1 MMRTVSTNTQHRFK
15 NESDFSESAF
25 NVDLYGRVQGV
36 GMRPWLYRL
45 AQSHE
50 LLGLIFNHS
59 AGTSAVLQGRASA
72 LQSFQEDLTAGLSGP
87 SHHFPA
93 QVDNLVFSEIKSR
106 KFDRLEILNAPPVT
120 TNHLFSQLT
129 LSAPP
134 DLATCPQCWEDFLNP
149 KSRFFN
155 YPFISCTSCGPR
167 WTLLRKLPFERAHT
181 SYADFEMC
189 VDCEKEYS
197 DPTSRRFFSQTMSC
211 ENCGPKMRLHSQ
223 SQQTLHE
230 TAKRQGVFSE
240 CSTALKAGKIGVIK
254 GMGGFQLIGSAL
266 DRMAIKRIRA
276 LKQRPDQALAV
287 MFRDLET
294 FQFFG
299 GSAHTWNE
307 LRSREAAIHSTPGL
321 EFPTR
326 HLIAPDLNEVGAMA
340 ATTPFHYLLQSEVP
354 LLVVTSANQSGSP
367 IPRTTQE
374 IEFLIGSE
382 IDFVLDHNRE
392 ITFPIDDS
400 VVKDGQVLRS
410 ARGFLPRVHPSKGV
424 KAPTEKDVLALGADL
439 KNSTAF
445 TQNGVTTE
453 LPYAGT
459 ISTLEGLRTL
469 KSRLEKQLKLFDF
482 IPQTVLCDFH
492 PETLTGQL
500 NPFPDIVPT
509 RVPHHLAHAMA
520 LPMPADLVLS
530 FDGTGFNGD
539 MDANG
544 GEGFIQLE
552 RRLQFEPTP
561 LVGGTSAVREPWKF
575 ATSSLIQGGMD
586 KTDILKLFPNVDPA
600 AFQTVVQL
608 SKSPDLVK
616 TTSAGRWFD
625 AASAIICF
633 GTRKQTYEAQA
644 PIRLESLAA
653 KCRRPISPLLIS
665 TNEFITLG
673 KHQTSDRATEFI
685 QIAGA
690 SLLARLA
697 ELKISKRYQENELAF
712 FAHDMLAQV
721 VAKASARTLQQ
732 FGASSDSRLAS
743 YVGVTG
749 GVFQNQVF
757 LNCLET
763 HVKEQ
768 GLNLRPTQ
776 GFPVNDQ
783 AIALGQTRWWNQCTN

>member
-1 MMRTVSTNTQHRFK
+1 
-15 NESDFSESAF
+15 
-25 NVDLYGRVQGV
+25 
-36 GMRPWLYRL
+36 MRPWLFRL

-50 LLGLIFNHS
+50 LRGQIFNHS
-59 AGTSAVLQGRASA
+59 AGTSAVLQGPA
-72 LQSFQEDLTAGLSGP
+72 LAIQSFRQDLTSALSGP
-87 SHHFPA
+87 IHHFPA
-93 QVDNLVFSEIKSR
+93 QVEKLVFSEIDSR

-120 TNHLFSQLT
+120 MGHFFSPLT

-134 DLATCPQCWEDFLNP
+134 DLATCLKCWLDFSNP

-167 WTLLRKLPFERAHT
+167 WTLLRKLPFEREHT

-189 VDCEKEYS
+189 TDCEKEYS
-197 DPTSRRFFSQTMSC
+197 DPSSRRFFSQTMSC
-211 ENCGPKMRLHSQ
+211 ETCGPKIQLHLD
-223 SQQTLHE
+223 SQQTLRE
-230 TAKRQGVFSE
+230 NPPKNTLSKDVFRE

-254 GMGGFQLIGSAL
+254 GMGGFQLIGNAL
-266 DRMAIKRIRA
+266 DVHAIQRIRA

-294 FQFFG
+294 FQFYG
-299 GSAHTWNE
+299 GGAQMWNE
-307 LRSREAAIHSTPGL
+307 LRSPEAAIHSTSGL

-326 HLIAPDLNEVGAMA
+326 HLIAPDLNEAGAMA
-340 ATTPFHYLLQSEVP
+340 ATTPFHFLLQSEVP
-354 LLVVTSANQSGSP
+354 LLVVTSANQNGSP
-367 IPRTTQE
+367 IPRTIQE
-374 IEFLIGSE
+374 IEFRIGSE

-400 VVKDGQVLRS
+400 VVKDGQVLRA
-410 ARGFLPRVHPSKGV
+410 ARGILPRVHPRKGN
-424 KAPTEKDVLALGADL
+424 KAQPEKDVLALGADL
-439 KNSTAF
+439 KNSAAF
-445 TQNGVTTE
+445 TQNGITTE

-469 KSRLEKQLKLFDF
+469 KSRLERQLKLFDF
-482 IPQTVLCDFH
+482 VPKAVLCDFH
-492 PETLTGQL
+492 PETLTCQL
-500 NPFPDIVPT
+500 NLFPDLVPT

-520 LPMPADLVLS
+520 LQTTADLVLS

-544 GEGFIQLE
+544 GEGFVTRPKGRPDEWADERLIQPE

-575 ATSSLIQGGMD
+575 ATTSLLRGGMD
-586 KTDILKLFPNVDPA
+586 RTEILKLFPNVDPA

-608 SKSPDLVK
+608 SKSHNLVM

-625 AASAIICF
+625 AASAIVCF
-633 GTRKQTYEAQA
+633 GTRNQTYEAQA

-653 KCRRPISPLLIS
+653 KCRRPIAPLLFS
-665 TNEFITLG
+665 ANEFITLG
-673 KHQTSDRATEFI
+673 KHQSSEGATEFI
-685 QIAGA
+685 QIAG
-690 SLLARLA
+690 SRLLAKLA
-697 ELKISKRYQENELAF
+697 EMKISKLYKEDELAF
-712 FAHDMLAQV
+712 YAHDMLAQV

-732 FGASSDSRLAS
+732 FGESSDPLMISS
-743 YVGVTG
+743 VGVTG

-763 HVKEQ
+763 HMKKQ

-783 AIALGQTRWWNQCTN
+783 AIALGQTRWWHRCTN

>member
-1 MMRTVSTNTQHRFK
+1 MSTNTQHRFD

-36 GMRPWLYRL
+36 GMRPWLFRL

-50 LLGLIFNHS
+50 LLGQIFNHF
-59 AGTSAVLQGRASA
+59 AGTSAVLQGRAAA
-72 LQSFQEDLTAGLSGP
+72 LQSFQEELTSALSGP
-87 SHHFPA
+87 SGHFPA
-93 QVDNLVFSEIKSR
+93 QVEKLVFSEIESR
-106 KFDRLEILNAPPVT
+106 KFDRLEILTAPPVT
-120 TNHLFSQLT
+120 TNHFFSQLT

-134 DLATCPQCWEDFLNP
+134 DLATCFQCWLDFSNP

-167 WTLLRKLPFERAHT
+167 WTLLRKLPFEREHT

-189 VDCEKEYS
+189 TDCEKEYS
-197 DPTSRRFFSQTMSC
+197 DPSSRRFFSQTMSC
-211 ENCGPKMRLHSQ
+211 ETCGPKIQLHLD
-223 SQQTLHE
+223 SQQTLRE
-230 TAKRQGVFSE
+230 NPPKNTLSKDAFRE

-254 GMGGFQLIGSAL
+254 GMGGFQLIGNAL
-266 DRMAIKRIRA
+266 DEHAIMRIRA

-294 FQFFG
+294 FQFYG
-299 GSAHTWNE
+299 GGAQMWNE
-307 LRSREAAIHSTPGL
+307 LRSPEAAIHSTSGL

-326 HLIAPDLNEVGAMA
+326 HLIAPDLNEAGAMA
-340 ATTPFHYLLQSEVP
+340 ATTPFHFLLQSEVP
-354 LLVVTSANQSGSP
+354 LLVVTSANQNGSP
-367 IPRTTQE
+367 IPRTIQE
-374 IEFLIGSE
+374 IEFRIGSE

-400 VVKDGQVLRS
+400 VVKDGQVLRA
-410 ARGFLPRVHPSKGV
+410 ARGILPRVHPRKDN
-424 KAPTEKDVLALGADL
+424 KAEPKKDVLALGADL
-439 KNSTAF
+439 KNSSAF
-445 TQNGVTTE
+445 TQNGITTE

-469 KSRLEKQLKLFDF
+469 KSRLERQLKLFDF
-482 IPQTVLCDFH
+482 VPKAVLCDFH
-492 PETLTGQL
+492 PETLTCQL
-500 NPFPDIVPT
+500 NLFPDLVPT

-520 LPMPADLVLS
+520 LQMPADLVLS

-575 ATSSLIQGGMD
+575 ATSSLIQGGMGR
-586 KTDILKLFPNVDPA
+586 TEILKLFPNVDPA

-608 SKSPDLVK
+608 SKSHNQVK
-616 TTSAGRWFD
+616 TTSVGRWFD
-625 AASAIICF
+625 AASAIVCF
-633 GTRKQTYEAQA
+633 GTRNQTYEAQA

-653 KCRRPISPLLIS
+653 KCRSPIAPLLFS
-665 TNEFITLG
+665 TNEFISLG
-673 KHQTSDRATEFI
+673 NHQSSEGATEFI
-685 QIAGA
+685 QIAG
-690 SLLARLA
+690 SRLLTRLA
-697 ELKISKRYQENELAF
+697 ELKISKLYQESELAF
-712 FAHDMLAQV
+712 YAHDMLAQV

-763 HVKEQ
+763 HMKEQ

-783 AIALGQTRWWNQCTN
+783 AIALGQTRWWHQCTN